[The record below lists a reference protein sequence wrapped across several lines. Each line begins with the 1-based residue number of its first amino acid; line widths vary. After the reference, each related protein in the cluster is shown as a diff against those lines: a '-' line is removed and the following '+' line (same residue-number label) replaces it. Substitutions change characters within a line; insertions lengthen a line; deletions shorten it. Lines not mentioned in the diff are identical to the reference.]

1 MGNYSTYKVEDFLL
15 DESFINWVIN
25 NSEKDAIFWE
35 AWVSAHPASAPT
47 VKLAQKTLIALYVKP
62 VRPLTDAEISSMIG
76 NLEQRV
82 QVSSNSRS
90 KWVDNI
96 TFNQFLSYP
105 IAAVLI
111 MGILMMPYLY
121 NKLTPATDEL
131 QTVAYSIKS
140 TTNQTRERMLVKL
153 SDGSSV
159 ILAPGSKLRYPT
171 FFQGST
177 RSVSLEGEAFFEV
190 SKDTKHPFFVASG
203 NLITRVVGTSFTIKA
218 YNGTKEYKVIV
229 NTGKVL
235 VTQKANAKQPNSL
248 QNLPIAVIPNQQIVY
263 NTSNKSMVKQNL
275 VQPLMLS
282 ADVSKDVFTFNDT
295 PLNKVISRIE
305 QAYNVTIKY
314 NEKEIGGCPLTAS
327 LAEEHLLEKLD
338 VISKALDVKYYIND
352 GHIMLTGTGCN
363 KPQTN
368 KINLIIN

>member
-62 VRPLTDAEISSMIG
+62 VRTLLDSEIDSMIG

-82 QVSSNSRS
+82 QTIGNARS
-90 KWVDNI
+90 KRFDNI
-96 TFNQFLSYP
+96 IFSQFLSYP
-105 IAAVLI
+105 IAATLI

-121 NKLTPATDEL
+121 SKLKTPSSDKSQAVVYT
-131 QTVAYSIKS
+131 IKN
-140 TTNQTRERMLVKL
+140 TINQTAERMLVKL

-159 ILAPGSKLRYPT
+159 ILAPGSKLHYPA
-171 FFQGST
+171 FFQGNT

-190 SKDTKHPFFVASG
+190 TKDKKHPFFVTSG

-235 VTQKANAKQPNSL
+235 VTQKDNNVKQDI
-248 QNLPIAVIPNQQIVY
+248 NLRAEPIAVIPNQQIVY
-263 NTSNKSMVKQNL
+263 NISNKSLVKENL

-282 ADVSKDVFTFNDT
+282 ADVSKDIFTFNDT
-295 PLNKVISRIE
+295 PLSKVISRIE
-305 QAYNVTIKY
+305 QAYNVTITY

-338 VISKALDVKYYIND
+338 LISKALDVKYYLND
-352 GHIMLTGTGCN
+352 GHIVLQGAGCN
-363 KPQTN
+363 KQ
-368 KINLIIN
+368 LISKN